1 MNITEL
7 KRRLEIMNLSEVSK
21 RSGVPYSAIYH
32 FTKGRN
38 TKLDSVE
45 KLIDWI
51 NSHDKG
57 EDNGKQ
63 D

>member
-7 KRRLEIMNLSEVSK
+7 KRRLEVMNLSVVAR
-21 RSGVPYSAIYH
+21 RSGVSYSTIYH

-51 NSHDKG
+51 NAHDRG
-57 EDNGKQ
+57 EA
-63 D
+63 